1 MFIGDGFEMCGKR
14 KQNKGYILEI
24 GEKSLKLNSKPFY
37 LASGEMHYFRFFKDG
52 WRRRLKLM
60 KDFGLTAV
68 QTYVPWNLHEKHEG
82 EFDFSGNLDLAAFLE
97 LCDEI
102 GLKVMFRPSPYMC
115 TEWNFGGLPYWLLN
129 KKGIGI
135 RTSDPI
141 FAGCI
146 KKYYERLAKEF
157 VPYLSTN
164 GGPIIAV
171 AVENEYGSY
180 SDDGEYVK
188 MMGDL
193 LKEIGV
199 DVPLYTA
206 NGWEPFKLKNG
217 SRKEYWTAFD
227 TREITENIINAHNEY
242 QPDKPLYNAEFWDGG
257 LQQWGGYFQRISSDD
272 VTSRYKESIEMG
284 AFVNFYM
291 FCGGTNF
298 GFNNGAL
305 VGRYEADRPEAEN
318 RYIPYITSYDYD
330 APINEQGEPTE
341 KYFACKKILMDYL
354 TANGFEFGGTNEF
367 EYNAADD
374 DHLQRID
381 NVKMN
386 RSADLLQN
394 IDALAAET
402 VRSSMPMTMEDLN
415 QDSGF
420 ILYSTEIRYTDTAER
435 FVNIFG
441 LHDRA
446 TVYANGI
453 YAGTYMRDKNDEPIK
468 FTVPE
473 AGLKLDILVENLGRV
488 NYGNAMYFDKKGICD
503 YVKIEVLN
511 PDGTIYPWNYT
522 MKTGWIN
529 TSLPMEKL
537 DGLDYTKTARDNLP
551 AFYTGEFDAVP
562 GKDTFLN
569 MRGWNKGFVMI
580 NGFNIGRYWSI
591 GPQEALYVPG
601 ELLKEKNIVTVFE
614 IHTPKSDRTL
624 LFDDKPSL
632 DTVKR
637 PVFDTVTANL
647 G

>member
-1 MFIGDGFEMCGKR
+1 MSLK
-14 KQNKGYILEI
+14 KGYMLEI
-24 GEKSLKLNSKPFY
+24 GEKSLTLDSKPFY

-52 WRRRLKLM
+52 WKRRLKLM

-82 EFDFSGNLDLAAFLE
+82 EFDFSGNLDLSAFLGM
-97 LCDEI
+97 CDEM

-129 KKGIGI
+129 KKGIDI

-141 FAGCI
+141 FFGCI

-157 VPYLSTN
+157 IPYLSTN

-193 LKEIGV
+193 LKELGV

-227 TREITENIINAHNEY
+227 TRELTENIINAHNDY
-242 QPDKPLYNAEFWDGG
+242 QPDKPLYNAEFWDGA
-257 LQQWGGYFQRISSDD
+257 LQQWSGFFQRIPSDD
-272 VTSRYKESIEMG
+272 VASRYKASLEMG
-284 AFVNFYM
+284 AFINFYM

-305 VGRYEADRPEAEN
+305 VGRYEADDPNAKN

-330 APINEQGEPTE
+330 APVNEQGEPTE
-341 KYFACKKILMDYL
+341 KYFACKKILKEYL
-354 TANGFEFGGTNEF
+354 LSHGFEFGGTDEF
-367 EYNAADD
+367 ESDSVKKE
-374 DHLQRID
+374 HIQKIE
-381 NVKMN
+381 NVKLN
-386 RSADLLQN
+386 RSADLLEN
-394 IDALAAET
+394 INALAAKT
-402 VRSSMPMTMEDLN
+402 VKSSAPLTMEDLN

-420 ILYSTEIRYTDTAER
+420 ILYSTDIGYTDDAER

-446 TVYANGI
+446 TVYANGEYI
-453 YAGTYMRDKNDEPIK
+453 GTYMRDGDDEPIK
-468 FTVPE
+468 FKVPKT
-473 AGLKLDILVENLGRV
+473 GLTLDILVENLGRV
-488 NYGNAMYFDKKGICD
+488 NYGSAMYFDKKGICD

-522 MKTGWIN
+522 MKTGWTN
-529 TSLPMEKL
+529 TSLPMENL
-537 DGLDYTKTARDNLP
+537 DRLDYTKSARDNLP
-551 AFYTGEFDAVP
+551 AFYSGEFAAVP
-562 GKDTFLN
+562 GEDTFLN
-569 MRGWNKGFVMI
+569 MRGWDKGFVII

-591 GPQEALYVPG
+591 GPQETLYVPG
-601 ELLKEKNIVTVFE
+601 ELLKEKNTVTVFE
-614 IHTPKSDRTL
+614 IHSPKAERTL

-632 DTVKR
+632 DTVE
-637 PVFDTVTANL
+637 PPNFDTVTANL

>member
-1 MFIGDGFEMCGKR
+1 M
-14 KQNKGYILEI
+14 
-24 GEKSLKLNSKPFY
+24 
-37 LASGEMHYFRFFKDG
+37 
-52 WRRRLKLM
+52 
-60 KDFGLTAV
+60 
-68 QTYVPWNLHEKHEG
+68 
-82 EFDFSGNLDLAAFLE
+82 
-97 LCDEI
+97 
-102 GLKVMFRPSPYMC
+102 
-115 TEWNFGGLPYWLLN
+115 PYWLLN

-146 KKYYERLAKEF
+146 KKYYERLAEEF

-227 TREITENIINAHNEY
+227 TREITENLINAHNEY

-354 TANGFEFGGTNEF
+354 TANGFEFGGTNKF

-402 VRSSMPMTMEDLN
+402 VRSSMPRTMEDLN

-529 TSLPMEKL
+529 TSLPMENL

-632 DTVKR
+632 DAVKR